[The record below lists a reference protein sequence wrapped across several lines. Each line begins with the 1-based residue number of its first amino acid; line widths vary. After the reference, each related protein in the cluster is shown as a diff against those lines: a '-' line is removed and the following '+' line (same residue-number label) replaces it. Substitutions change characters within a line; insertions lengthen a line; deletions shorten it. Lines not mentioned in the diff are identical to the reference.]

1 MEKLNFKLPSDTV
14 YVCMSSYY
22 SCRNQK
28 TVTTPSTISSSSKSA
43 NLLLVSSSAATQGP
57 YSRPYELSTSACVNG
72 GFCLTM
78 ERGKREERKKGKKK
92 EQCKDDIIEM
102 R

>member
-1 MEKLNFKLPSDTV
+1 
-14 YVCMSSYY
+14 MSSYY
-22 SCRNQK
+22 SYRNQK
-28 TVTTPSTISSSSKSA
+28 TVTAPSTISSSSKSA

-78 ERGKREERKKGKKK
+78 ERGKKGKKK